1 MRKSPVTPSSKRRPT
16 TLRAFFSSSNFSFRV
31 SFKASLLQVATK
43 LHYNFA
49 VGSGGSIDKKHFPP
63 SSIKPCER
71 SRACYVSR
79 QAVQDDNF
87 KPEDYEL
94 FQIAG
99 REVVEQGGSAQL
111 LEVIKDEKNK
121 NIVRAMG
128 WSLLGPLVKVLI
140 EKEEESLP
148 HCLAIFTHILEVC
161 SPKEL
166 LVGLLEQV
174 EDAHPDSITD
184 TVILLLQPLQKV
196 LLKLGSKKASS
207 VGMALATV
215 LSQVARLPVP
225 YTAAQEDEDAFGLCR
240 CCAALL
246 AFVEPFVQ
254 EVRLSLGKGG
264 LQDDELRTELLKF
277 CMKCLKEPLMEANL
291 KEDPDSSQKFPLRRF
306 ASEILLILSSIREA
320 LPSLLFHHLLKR
332 KEEPGFLEED
342 VRYPRESLACLAY
355 LLFDLY
361 EKSLVRLEDN
371 SLPVMLLELK
381 TFLSV
386 PQNLVNVMTLCPIQ
400 NLRTRALSV
409 FQLSIDKFDM
419 EAKYK
424 FFRCMLKTSSHAGV
438 EGYVIKNIR
447 NQIDFALKP
456 GNGNPW
462 FLGIHLLPLLRL
474 ALSLPQGPETDL
486 LQGLDRIME
495 SLNLLRYLLLRDKES
510 ENETGIWTE
519 LYRIEDSFMKPLRL
533 GLNMS
538 RAHYEAELKSV
549 RESRKLRARE
559 AKAGGPVC
567 TVTVGGEKLPNMTP
581 EMQLQVLQS
590 ALNTFDMIEIVLARI
605 EEITEKGTG
614 NAGSH
619 VELLLPI
626 SAIAWWGLRGVYPYA
641 PQWMHR

>member
-1 MRKSPVTPSSKRRPT
+1 RLFPS
-16 TLRAFFSSSNFSFRV
+16 L
-31 SFKASLLQVATK
+31 SL
-43 LHYNFA
+43 A
-49 VGSGGSIDKKHFPP
+49 VP
-63 SSIKPCER
+63 SQ
-71 SRACYVSR
+71 

-121 NIVRAMG
+121 VTETLDHARRSFEPSSG
-128 WSLLGPLVKVLI
+128 RRKKTLHL
-140 EKEEESLP
+140 
-148 HCLAIFTHILEVC
+148 VC

-355 LLFDLY
+355 LLFVEHIGSESFPAVFSPVFVLQCNMEYIDLLLSRPSSVFLRCGRTPMNNTHCVCVCLHRDRVHTHKVFIMNAN
-361 EKSLVRLEDN
+361 EKPSCV
-371 SLPVMLLELK
+371 S
-381 TFLSV
+381 F
-386 PQNLVNVMTLCPIQ
+386 QNLVNVMTLCPIQ

-510 ENETGIWTE
+510 ENEVGVCGGNT
-519 LYRIEDSFMKPLRL
+519 KP
-533 GLNMS
+533 
-538 RAHYEAELKSV
+538 
-549 RESRKLRARE
+549 
-559 AKAGGPVC
+559 
-567 TVTVGGEKLPNMTP
+567 
-581 EMQLQVLQS
+581 VL
-590 ALNTFDMIEIVLARI
+590 L
-605 EEITEKGTG
+605 
-614 NAGSH
+614 
-619 VELLLPI
+619 
-626 SAIAWWGLRGVYPYA
+626 
-641 PQWMHR
+641 